1 MNNRR
6 DVSVNPAGDI
16 RHWGLSRIS
25 VSLCV
30 WFAAAV
36 VYAPLGAGAG
46 PAGNKNVPIDIAAP
60 DHPGPVD
67 FEKEIL
73 PVFST
78 SCLACHNKTKA
89 KSGLVLET
97 PADIRKGG
105 DDGPV
110 VVPGKGAE
118 SLLLK
123 SAAHAA
129 GVDQPMPPPG
139 NKVAAVNLTPR
150 QLGLIRLWIDQGAA
164 GEVRGNGAPVVWQAM
179 PAVLDPIY
187 AVAVCGDGR
196 FAACGRANRIDVYDL
211 PAGRLAASLVDP
223 KLKSSGGRAAHR
235 DMVES
240 LAFSPDGATLASGS
254 FREVKLWRAAPS
266 DAKVELGTKPATC
279 LVSNPDGTLL
289 ATAGEDGVVRLWESA
304 TGKSDGELTG
314 NDSPTVGLCFSP
326 DGAKVAGVS
335 KDKAIH
341 VWDVASRKP
350 FGHVESP
357 NEIRCVAFVA
367 AGKQVAVGGADG
379 LIRLWALPDAADGEM
394 KAGKIFKG
402 HEGPVN
408 ALSVIPGDDAHFLSG
423 GQDSTVRRWNL
434 DSGAASKQLKNGSPV
449 FGVAAR
455 KDGKRWASVGEDG
468 VAKLWN
474 GDDQKLI
481 GELKGDVEQ
490 AGRVAAADR
499 AAALAKREIDYRAKR
514 SDAAQK
520 QVQAAGDRVKK
531 AKDSLAP
538 AEKALEEKQ
547 KAFDAAKSANDE
559 AADVKDA
566 AKKDKIAKDFS
577 KAEEDLKQAQGA
589 KSAAEDEIKLAG
601 KDSDDG
607 KEALALAKTAGE
619 EAAKQGKTRAAEAA
633 DAKKPPAES
642 NKKIRAIA
650 FSADGALIATAGDDG
665 TVRTWSAEKGL
676 PTQTAGDGKKPI
688 AAVAFAGAGVLAV
701 CPADSAPALLQTGLT
716 WKLDRTI
723 GGADTS
729 SPFADRVTSLD
740 FSPDG
745 KWLATGGGV
754 PSRSGEIRLIDPV
767 TGDVSRSFD
776 DVHSDTVQCVRFSP
790 NGKFLASA
798 STDRF
803 VRVLDLS
810 TGKVVRS
817 LEGHSGHALGVAWS
831 HDGHTLVSVGA
842 DNSMRFW
849 DAETGER
856 GKVILGFDKEVA
868 GVCYV
873 GDADTAV
880 AVSGD
885 GKVRL
890 VRDSGGDVKTYPGP
904 TDFVYS
910 VAATADGATIV
921 AGGQDGV
928 LRAWDVN
935 SGQATGTFTGDERK

>member
-1 MNNRR
+1 MALIAAIAL
-6 DVSVNPAGDI
+6 SQLPAN
-16 RHWGLSRIS
+16 
-25 VSLCV
+25 
-30 WFAAAV
+30 AA
-36 VYAPLGAGAG
+36 
-46 PAGNKNVPIDIAAP
+46 PAGNKNAPIEIATP
-60 DHPGPVD
+60 DHSGPVD

-110 VVPGKGAE
+110 VVPGKSAE

-123 SAAHAA
+123 SASHAA

-139 NKVAAVNLTPR
+139 NKVAAVNLTPK
-150 QLGLIRLWIDQGAA
+150 QLGLIRLWIDQGAT
-164 GEVRGNGAPVVWQAM
+164 GEVHGNLAPVTWQAM

-187 AVAVCGDGR
+187 AVAVTGDGR

-211 PAGRLAASLVDP
+211 PGGRLAASLVDP
-223 KLKSSGGRAAHR
+223 HLDSSGSRAAHR

-240 LAFSPDGATLASGS
+240 LAFNPDGTTLASGS
-254 FREVKLWRAAPS
+254 FREVKLWRASAS
-266 DAKVELGTKPATC
+266 NARIELGSKPA
-279 LVSNPDGTLL
+279 SHIIASPDGSLL
-289 ATAGEDGVVRLWESA
+289 ASAGDDGVIHLWDSV
-304 TGKSDGELTG
+304 TGKAAGELTG
-314 NDSPTVGLCFSP
+314 NESPILCLCFSA

-335 KDKAIH
+335 KDKSIH
-341 VWDVASRKP
+341 VWDVASKKA
-350 FGHVESP
+350 FSHVESP
-357 NEIRCVAFVA
+357 DEIRCVAF
-367 AGKQVAVGGADG
+367 AGKQIAVGGSDG
-379 LIRLWALPDAADGEM
+379 AIHLWKLPDAADGEM
-394 KAGKIFKG
+394 TAGKVLKG

-408 ALSVIPGDDAHFLSG
+408 ALSLIPGDDAHLLSG

-434 DSGAASKQLKNGSPV
+434 DSGTASKQLKNGSPV
-449 FGVAAR
+449 VAIAVR

-468 VAKLWN
+468 VARLWN
-474 GDDQKLI
+474 GDDQKLV
-481 GELKGDVEQ
+481 GELKGDLDQ
-490 AGRVAAADR
+490 ARHIAAADR
-499 AAALAKREIDYRAKR
+499 AAALAKREIDYRSKR
-514 SDAAQK
+514 VDAAQK
-520 QVQAAGDRVKK
+520 QVQAADDRVKK
-531 AKDSLAP
+531 AREGLAP

-547 KAFDAAKSANDE
+547 KTFDAAKTANDGAPDE
-559 AADVKDA
+559 KDA
-566 AKKDKIAKDFS
+566 GKKDKIAKDFS

-601 KDSDDG
+601 KDSDDA

-619 EAAKQGKTRAAEAA
+619 EAAKQAKDRAAEAA
-633 DAKKPPAES
+633 DAKKPSAES
-642 NKKIRAIA
+642 QKKILAMA
-650 FSADGALIATAGDDG
+650 FSVDGALIATAGEDG
-665 TVRTWSAEKGL
+665 TVRTWSTEKGL
-676 PTQTAGDGKKPI
+676 PVQVTGDGKKTI
-688 AAVAFAGAGVLAV
+688 YAVAFAGGGLLAA
-701 CPADSAPALLQTGLT
+701 CTADSAPALLQTGST
-716 WKLDRTI
+716 WTLDRTI
-723 GGADTS
+723 GGGDSTA
-729 SPFADRVTSLD
+729 PFADRVTSLD

-745 KWLATGGGV
+745 KWLVTGGGV
-754 PSRSGEIRLIDPV
+754 PSRSGEIRLIEAA
-767 TGDVSRSFD
+767 TGAVKQSFD

-790 NGKFLASA
+790 DGKRLASA

-803 VRVLDLS
+803 VRILDLA
-810 TGKVVRS
+810 TGKVTRS

-831 HDGHTLVSVGA
+831 EDGHTLVSVGA

-856 GKVILGFDKEVA
+856 GKVVLGFDKEVA

-873 GDADTAV
+873 GDGDSAV

-890 VRDSGGDVKTYPGP
+890 VRDSGGDVRSYSGAV
-904 TDFVYS
+904 DFVYS

-928 LRAWDVN
+928 FRAWDAN
-935 SGQATGTFTGDERK
+935 SGQVEGTFTGSDRR